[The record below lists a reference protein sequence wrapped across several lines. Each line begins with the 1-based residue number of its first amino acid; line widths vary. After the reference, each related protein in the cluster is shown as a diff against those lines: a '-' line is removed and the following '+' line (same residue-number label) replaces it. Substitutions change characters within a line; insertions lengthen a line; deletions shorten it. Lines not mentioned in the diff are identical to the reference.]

1 MKGRKKHR
9 KAKKRGEEQ
18 EKESQACDGNGCG
31 KKRYLKR
38 EREADVSDLSDLLKN
53 DYPHLSELSA
63 ISLLFVQMRII
74 IFLQLSLLFGELL
87 DIVLA

>member
-9 KAKKRGEEQ
+9 KAKKRGEKQ
-18 EKESQACDGNGCG
+18 KKDSQAYVGNGCG
-31 KKRYLKR
+31 KKKCLKR
-38 EREADVSDLSDLLKN
+38 EREADVSDLSDFLEN